1 MNVETT
7 QSTAVPETK
16 LPADAGLE
24 TNSTQTPETTP
35 PPEDKFAGKFA
46 ALSKKEREIKRIQ
59 QEMRQREQLL
69 AEKEAKLKEFEE
81 KKKRA
86 RENPLDYLAEGEL
99 TYDDLTQYYLNGKKP
114 SPETK
119 VGVLETKLQELE
131 KKLQDKLK
139 EEEESKKMTRV
150 KEFQGEISK
159 HIQEK
164 NEKYELLNTFGSAE
178 TVYNLIDQHYQE
190 TGSIMDIEEACDLAE
205 SYFEKEAEAQ
215 AEKMRKLKK
224 LANKFGSFNEESPKA
239 DVRPTPNETRPTL
252 TNELSQNL
260 PTRSDRPMTDRDRL
274 KKAAEMLKFL

>member
-1 MNVETT
+1 MPVEPTESAAAPIATTPTETT
-7 QSTAVPETK
+7 QV
-16 LPADAGLE
+16 
-24 TNSTQTPETTP
+24 TPETTQT
-35 PPEDKFAGKFA
+35 PEDKFAPKFA
-46 ALSKKEREIKRIQ
+46 ALSKKEREIKRLQ
-59 QEMRQREQLL
+59 DQMRQREQLL
-69 AEKEAKLKEFEE
+69 AEKEAKLAAFEE

-119 VGVLETKLQELE
+119 VGVLESKLQDLE

-139 EEEESKKMTRV
+139 EEEESKKLSKVR
-150 KEFQGEISK
+150 EFQSEIAK
-159 HIQEK
+159 K
-164 NEKYELLNTFGSAE
+164 MTADVEKYELLNTFGNAE

-215 AEKMRKLKK
+215 AEKMLKLKK
-224 LANKFGSFNEESPKA
+224 LATKFGSLKESPKA
-239 DVRPTPNETRPTL
+239 EVRPTPTENRPTL

-260 PTRSDRPMTDRDRL
+260 PTRSDRPMTDRERL
-274 KKAAEMLKFL
+274 KKAAELIKFI